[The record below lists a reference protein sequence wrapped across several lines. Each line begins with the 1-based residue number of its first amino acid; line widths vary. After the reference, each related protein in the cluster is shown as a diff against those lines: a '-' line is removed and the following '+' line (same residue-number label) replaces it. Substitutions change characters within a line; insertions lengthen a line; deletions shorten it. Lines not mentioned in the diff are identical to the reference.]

1 MAILNKTGITN
12 GGTIQAEHVTR
23 TIDALTGVSTDT
35 IIATGS
41 FTGSFKGAFVGN
53 LTGNASTATSASTA
67 TLATSATSADY
78 APYTVY
84 TQLQFGALAAN
95 SMLDATTYYFGFQG
109 RAIDIVTKANPV
121 TSLIDGRINY
131 VQLSYDNSAGTL
143 GSTEKANLY
152 IYNLTT
158 DVSKS
163 FGELTFNLNYGTTGP
178 VELAT
183 PVNVSLGDELV
194 IKLVTPTWAT
204 NPTAVTM
211 NATCQISAV
220 Y

>member
-35 IIATGS
+35 IVATGS
-41 FTGSFKGAFVGN
+41 FTGSFKGSFIGN
-53 LTGNASTATSASTA
+53 LTGNADNATT
-67 TLATSATSADY
+67 ADY

-95 SMLDATTYYFGFQG
+95 SMLDATSYYFGLQG
-109 RAIDIVTKANPV
+109 RAIDTVTKANPV

-143 GSTEKANLY
+143 GSGESADLY
-152 IYNLTT
+152 IYNITT
-158 DVSKS
+158 DTSKS
-163 FGELTFNLNYGTTGP
+163 FGTLKFSDNFASTGP
-178 VELAT
+178 IELAT